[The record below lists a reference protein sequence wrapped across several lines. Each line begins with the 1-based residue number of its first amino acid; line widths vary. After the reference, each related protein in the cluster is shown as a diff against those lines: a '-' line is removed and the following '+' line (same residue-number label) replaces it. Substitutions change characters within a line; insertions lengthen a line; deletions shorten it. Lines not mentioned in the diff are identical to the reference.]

1 MKLKTLGLGVLAAGL
16 LAACDSPLDTNPSD
30 RVPAG
35 EALDTPQ
42 KLGVAVNGLYDALQ
56 DNSIDFNR
64 NLLVYPELY
73 ADNLDFFDTY
83 ASDQEV
89 ENHDVT
95 STNAG
100 VAGLWRGAYDGI
112 NRANEVLAAIPAVEG
127 LSQGQADQYRGEA
140 LFVRGYMYFV
150 LANFFG
156 GVPLVE
162 TPTQRIP
169 TPDQAEVPRSTLAQ
183 THALVE
189 RDLREARA
197 LLDAPLFTGR
207 AGHDAATAL
216 LARVNLYVGD
226 YADAYAF
233 SNEVIEAGGYELV
246 DDYAA
251 NWRNKNG
258 PESILE
264 LQYTVND
271 PSSFSGWFNPQGRFS
286 FSPSAALFSSY
297 FVPVTED
304 GDSVRYD
311 AERGDFNV
319 AEDPGGAV
327 YTAKYFRIESSDDNF
342 ILLRLAE
349 QYLIRAEAAAR
360 LGRLGE
366 AIEDLNVV
374 RDRVTTYDGEGEVVS
389 GPGPVP
395 AWVDTQEEVLLAILD
410 ERQRELALEG
420 HRFFDLRRMRDI
432 PVVNNYLF
440 GGDGFRGLYDGTF
453 RLLFPIPQTEL
464 DANELLQQNPGY

>member
-1 MKLKTLGLGVLAAGL
+1 MKLKTLGLGLMAAAA
-16 LAACDSPLDTNPSD
+16 LAACDSPLDTNPSAS
-30 RVPAG
+30 VPAN

-42 KLGVAVNGLYDALQ
+42 ELGVAVNGLYDAFQ
-56 DNSIDFNR
+56 DNGVDFNR
-64 NLLVYPELY
+64 NLLVFPELY

-83 ASDQEV
+83 VSDQEV

-95 STNAG
+95 STNTG
-100 VAGLWRGAYDGI
+100 VSGLWRGAYDGI
-112 NRANEVLAAIPAVEG
+112 NRANEILQAIPVVEE
-127 LSQGQADQYRGEA
+127 LTPAQADQFRGEA
-140 LFVRGYMYFV
+140 LFVRGAMYLV
-150 LANFFG
+150 LSQFFG

-162 TPTQRIP
+162 TPTRGIP
-169 TPDQAEVPRSTLAQ
+169 TREQAEVERSTLAQ
-183 THALVE
+183 TYALVE
-189 RDLREARA
+189 RDLREARS
-197 LLDAPLFTGR
+197 LLDAPLFAGR
-207 AGHDAATAL
+207 AGYDAATAL
-216 LARVNLYVGD
+216 LARMNLYAGD
-226 YADAYAF
+226 HADAYAF
-233 SNEVIEAGGYELV
+233 SNEIIQSGRYTLV
-246 DDYAA
+246 SDYAA

-286 FSPSAALFSSY
+286 FSPSAALFFSY

-319 AEDPGGAV
+319 AESPGGAV
-327 YTAKYFRIESSDDNF
+327 YSAKYFRIESSDDNF

-360 LGRLGE
+360 LGMLSQ
-366 AIEDLNVV
+366 AISDLNVV
-374 RDRVTTYDGEGEVVS
+374 RNRATAYDGDGEVVS

-395 AWVDTQEEVLLAILD
+395 AWVNTQEEVLLAVLD
-410 ERQRELALEG
+410 ERQRELAMEG
-420 HRFFDLRRMRDI
+420 HRFFDLRRLRDL
-432 PVVNNYLF
+432 PLVDDYLF
-440 GGDGFRGLYDGTF
+440 GGSGFPGLYDGTF